1 MTFESLGLAAPLLRA
16 VESLGYTAPTEVQM
30 QTVPAAL
37 MGGDLM
43 VSSQT
48 GSGKTAAFLLPML
61 HQIILAQEQEQQREQ
76 AAYAHSANSNPT
88 NPDEA
93 GAQAANAAPAAPKKK
108 PHGKSR
114 GAGFQRGPTTPSLL
128 VLCPTRELAEQ
139 VSADAINLIRHTKGI
154 RVAMVIGGMPYG
166 KQMEALQGAQIV
178 VATPGRLLDLEN
190 KNNIKLNKV
199 RSLVVDEADRMLDL
213 GFAEDLEAIHE
224 LTSDREQTM
233 MFSATFEGRIMK
245 LAANVMRE
253 PSMITVGS
261 AQEKHQDIT
270 QTLHWADN
278 IDHKKKILDHWLRDV
293 AVEQAV
299 VFVSTQIDSE
309 SLAEELTNQGH
320 SVVAMHGAMP
330 QFIRQRRLKGLR
342 EGKTRVLVAT
352 DVAARGLDVPTISH
366 VFNYG
371 LPMKVEDYVHRIGR
385 TGRAGRSGVAVTLA
399 DHRER
404 FKIKDI
410 ERYTRQPIQAVAIP
424 GLEPKLSSESRNGKR
439 GSSDG
444 KFGGGGGKFDRRP
457 SSGGYAGKAGNGGN
471 SGGGRFGE
479 RTAAPRQEQRFE
491 NSGKPSFSADR
502 APRTEF
508 APRTEYA
515 GKPRE
520 YSDRNQFNQAPQNAF
535 PAGKPRRFDSAA
547 GSAAGSASGS
557 LGGKTFGERD
567 SNGYAPPAKD
577 RAFADRG
584 FAPKSYADRAP
595 TEGKYGR
602 KPAGGGGAFA
612 PKSAPKFG
620 DRKTGG
626 GSFADNRPPARS
638 FDEKKFA
645 PRQDAGN
652 GGFATP
658 KRTAGTP
665 HGEGAAAPAKGAFG
679 APRRTGAGAGA
690 GARFGAPRTGGFR
703 GAGVR

>member
-16 VESLGYTAPTEVQM
+16 VETLGYTAPTEVQL

-37 MGGDLM
+37 QGGDLM

-61 HQIILAQEQEQQREQ
+61 HRIILDQEQMQ
-76 AAYAHSANSNPT
+76 
-88 NPDEA
+88 
-93 GAQAANAAPAAPKKK
+93 AQANANAAESTLGEPTAPKKAAY
-108 PHGKSR
+108 GKSR
-114 GAGFQRGPTTPSLL
+114 KQGFSRGSTSPVLL

-190 KNNIKLNKV
+190 KNNISLAKV
-199 RSLVVDEADRMLDL
+199 RALVVDEADRMLDL

-224 LTSDREQTM
+224 LTGDREQTM

-245 LAANVMRE
+245 LAANVMRD
-253 PSMITVGS
+253 PAMITVGS

-270 QTLHWADN
+270 QTLHWADS

-309 SLAEELTNQGH
+309 SLAQELTEQGH

-352 DVAARGLDVPTISH
+352 DVAARGLDVPSISH

-410 ERYTRQPIQAVAIP
+410 ERYTRQPILAVAIP
-424 GLEPKLSSESRNGKR
+424 GLEPKLSSETRNGKR
-439 GSSDG
+439 GSGSFGSG
-444 KFGGGGGKFDRRP
+444 KSERRPFAGGGGNDRGRAP
-457 SSGGYAGKAGNGGN
+457 S
-471 SGGGRFGE
+471 RFAE
-479 RTAAPRQEQRFE
+479 RSAPRQESSYARPAF
-491 NSGKPSFSADR
+491 NADR
-502 APRTEF
+502 APKKEF
-508 APRTEYA
+508 APRADYSTQ
-515 GKPRE
+515 KPRE
-520 YSDRNQFNQAPQNAF
+520 YADRNSFGATTA
-535 PAGKPRRFDSAA
+535 KPKRFDPVA
-547 GSAAGSASGS
+547 GS
-557 LGGKTFGERD
+557 LGGKTFGDRNDSGFAAPRPERQ
-567 SNGYAPPAKD
+567 
-577 RAFADRG
+577 FADRG
-584 FAPKSYADRAP
+584 DNKFA
-595 TEGKYGR
+595 R
-602 KPAGGGGAFA
+602 KGSSGNGGFAAGTGNFA
-612 PKSAPKFG
+612 GKSAPKFG
-620 DRKTGG
+620 ERKFGDNKIAGG
-626 GSFADNRPPARS
+626 FADSRAPAKTWG
-638 FDEKKFA
+638 EKKFA
-645 PRQDAGN
+645 PRQDAG
-652 GGFATP
+652 GGFNSPKRGTDTKGYFGAKAGSGTGAATP
-658 KRTAGTP
+658 NRTGFDARRAAGTANSP
-665 HGEGAAAPAKGAFG
+665 ARAP
-679 APRRTGAGAGA
+679 
-690 GARFGAPRTGGFR
+690 GFR
-703 GAGVR
+703 GAGIR

>member
-1 MTFESLGLAAPLLRA
+1 MSFESLGLAAPLLRA
-16 VESLGYTAPTEVQM
+16 VETLGYTAPTEVQM

-61 HQIILAQEQEQQREQ
+61 HQIILAQEEEQKREQ
-76 AAYAHSANSNPT
+76 AAYVNTATDNTDNT
-88 NPDEA
+88 DET
-93 GAQAANAAPAAPKKK
+93 GAPVANAAPSAPPAPKKK
-108 PHGKSR
+108 SHGKSR

-245 LAANVMRE
+245 LASNVMRD

-439 GSSDG
+439 GGNDA

-457 SSGGYAGKAGNGGN
+457 SSGGYAGKAGNGG
-471 SGGGRFGE
+471 GRFGE

-491 NSGKPSFSADR
+491 NRGKPSFSADR
-502 APRTEF
+502 APRAEF
-508 APRTEYA
+508 TPRTEYA

-520 YSDRNQFNQAPQNAF
+520 YGDRSQFNQAPQNTFA
-535 PAGKPRRFDSAA
+535 AGKPRRFDSAA
-547 GSAAGSASGS
+547 GTASGSASGS

-567 SNGYAPPAKD
+567 NAGFAPPAKD

-584 FAPKSYADRAP
+584 FADRGHAPKSYADRAP

-602 KPAGGGGAFA
+602 KPAGGGAFA
-612 PKSAPKFG
+612 PKSGPKFG

-626 GSFADNRPPARS
+626 GSFADNRAPAPD
-638 FDEKKFA
+638 FGDKKFA
-645 PRQDAGN
+645 PRQVAGN
-652 GGFATP
+652 GGFSTP
-658 KRTAGTP
+658 KRSTGAP
-665 HGEGAAAPAKGAFG
+665 HGTGAAAPTKGAFG
-679 APRRTGAGAGA
+679 APKRAGAGA
-690 GARFGAPRTGGFR
+690 GFGAPRTGGFR